1 MTELVVRDAAAVA
14 YVREE
19 AARILKDWVPGMRI
33 WAPAAGVLLEAAL
46 AEDAG
51 DVLGKRVVL
60 QKMYSNREGSKGEYA
75 GHDVLIV
82 DEEEGE

>member
-1 MTELVVRDAAAVA
+1 MTELIIRDQAAIA

-19 AARILKDWVPGMRI
+19 SRRLLADWVPGMRV

-51 DVLGKRVVL
+51 DTLGKRVVL
-60 QKMYSNREGSKGEYA
+60 QKMYSNRESSKGEYA

-82 DEEEGE
+82 DEEDGE